1 MDCILDELNENIEI
15 SEEDSYEYVTF
26 LRARIEYSLFFILGY
41 LWNKNYK
48 KISQEKFQDII
59 SSLNRISIGDVIGAI
74 RKLDVDKEIV
84 NKAVNKVFSEY
95 PNLRNTKIG
104 HGYAP
109 SREIVKELIECYEKM
124 YNCISLLKKQVVII
138 IVENK
143 QNNDYLGLRLTLD
156 KYGRKEK
163 WTCSHDIFPE
173 ENHFPRVYALM
184 EGQYYKLSPFVMLL
198 NRGRDVY
205 VFNSLNDTLSGSV
218 RLSPLFHAKEEV
230 YQFAELAQLCN
241 YEDNRKISMNNN
253 TIMNDFEENF
263 SRYHDIG
270 IKKKVFEFLKHNQSS
285 VAATIWGHGGV
296 GKTACIQSVCS
307 ELFNDVEQVF
317 DYIVFITAKDRIY
330 NPAKGKIVQ
339 NDGNYVRHYCE
350 VIQEI
355 NKVLFNDANELNK
368 QEDLEEAERNIL
380 ECKQKL
386 LIVLDDYET
395 FADIE
400 KTKISAFVKRMT
412 INYHKVIFTTRNNRF
427 IIGETIPTNELDKKD
442 MQDFLF
448 AIIEEEYPQHFN
460 ELKKLVTTNAN
471 IIEQI
476 YKATSGRAIFIYQFV
491 YLFMQEGFHER
502 FLNQLKDSKEAQDF
516 LYGRL
521 YDYLSE
527 KAKYVFAVIS
537 QVANADMLFRLDM
550 LEYLCSKCIPD
561 QDEFETA
568 LKELFDQKIIE
579 RYGDSQGRIYAS
591 ELFKIME
598 EKFAVQEDA
607 FKSTVKNLL
616 NSIGGKNINGSIQ
629 SALLNEADL
638 SRISGNKE
646 DTVSRYRRVLKTT
659 DAPLYIRKK
668 ALLNVASYLAITCL
682 NAEEASNIIAEFME
696 DFKDDSQV
704 CSQYID
710 YLWQQEENKEKADIF
725 LRKFFSGS
733 NGHKKTS
740 PKYFNLFAKSVGYCS
755 NYDMINREYSSESMR
770 ISQYNKT
777 INEFGKI
784 LFEHVSAPKF
794 VFGRDAN
801 RHLVKVGLLQT
812 VKLCR
817 DAFQNE
823 PGKLKLA
830 EDICAFAE
838 IHFCDPVYHRQ
849 FLNIQNEIY
858 KMRNRVFEQYE
869 VGNIVEGTVEYIQPY
884 GLFIYFNAPRKGFV
898 HISNVKE
905 PRKGLNLLKAYSR
918 GQKIKVQIISMGAEE
933 KRISL
938 KEI

>member
-1 MDCILDELNENIEI
+1 MDYILDQLNENIEL
-15 SEEDSYEYVTF
+15 SEKDSYEYVTY
-26 LRARIEYSLFFILGY
+26 LRARIEYSLFFMLGY
-41 LWNKNYK
+41 LWNKNQNS
-48 KISQEKFQDII
+48 ISQETFQDII
-59 SSLNRISIGDVIGAI
+59 SSLNRISIGDVICAI
-74 RKLDVDKEIV
+74 RKLDVEKEIIT
-84 NKAVNKVFSEY
+84 KAVNKVFSDY

-109 SREIVKELIECYEKM
+109 SQEIVGELIGCYEKM
-124 YNCISLLKKQVVII
+124 CQFIPLLQKQIAII
-138 IVENK
+138 IVEQK
-143 QNNDYLGLRLTLD
+143 QNNDYVGLRLPVD
-156 KYGRKEK
+156 QHGKRKR
-163 WTCSHDIFPE
+163 WTCSQDIFPE
-173 ENHFPRVYALM
+173 EKEYPRAYAFV
-184 EGQYYKLSPFVMLL
+184 EGKYYKISPFVMLL
-198 NRGRDVY
+198 NRGRNVY
-205 VFNSLNDTLSGSV
+205 VFNSLNDSLSGSV
-218 RLSPLFHAKEEV
+218 KLSPLFDVEEEV
-230 YQFAELAQLCN
+230 YQFTELAQLCN
-241 YEDNRKISMNNN
+241 YEDNRKISMTNN

-263 SRYHDIG
+263 TRYHDIG

-296 GKTACIQSVCS
+296 GKTACIQSVCN
-307 ELFNDVEQVF
+307 ELFNDVQQVF
-317 DYIVFITAKDRIY
+317 SYIVFITAKDRIY
-330 NPAKGKIVQ
+330 NPVKGKIVE
-339 NDGNYVRHYCE
+339 NDGNYVRHYYE

-355 NKVLFNDANELNK
+355 NKVLFNSAKDLSKE
-368 QEDLEEAERNIL
+368 EDLEEAEINIL

-395 FADIE
+395 FADAE
-400 KTKISAFVKRMT
+400 KAKISVFVKKMT

-427 IIGETIPTNELDKKD
+427 IIGETIPTNELDEKD
-442 MQDFLF
+442 TQDFLY
-448 AIIEEEYPQHFN
+448 AIIEEEHPQHLE
-460 ELKKLVTTNAN
+460 ELKNLATTNAN
-471 IIEQI
+471 MIGQI
-476 YKATSGRAIFIYQFV
+476 YKATSGRPIFIYQFV
-491 YLFMQEGFHER
+491 YLFMQAGFNEQ
-502 FLNQLKDSKEAQDF
+502 FLNQLKDSKEAQNF

-527 KAKYVFAVIS
+527 HAKYVFAVIS

-550 LEYLCSKCIPD
+550 LEYLCSKCISD

-591 ELFKIME
+591 ELFKMME
-598 EKFAVQEDA
+598 EKFSAQEDA
-607 FKSTVKNLL
+607 FRSTVKNLL

-646 DTVSRYRRVLKTT
+646 DTVSRYRRVLKTS

-710 YLWQQEENKEKADIF
+710 YLWQQEEHKEKADIF
-725 LRKFFSGS
+725 LRKFFSGK
-733 NGHKKTS
+733 NGHKKTH

-755 NYDMINREYSSESMR
+755 NYDMLYREYASNSMR
-770 ISQYNKT
+770 IMQYNKT
-777 INEFGKI
+777 INEFGRI
-784 LFEHVSAPKF
+784 LYKYVSSPKF
-794 VFGRDAN
+794 SFGREAN
-801 RHLVKVGLLQT
+801 SHLVKVGLLQT

-817 DAFQNE
+817 EAFEKE

-838 IHFCDPVYHRQ
+838 VHFCDPVYHRQ
-849 FLNIQNEIY
+849 FMNIQKDIY
-858 KMRNRVFEQYE
+858 KLRNRIFEECE
-869 VGNIVEGTVEYIQPY
+869 VGSVVEGTVKYIQCY
-884 GLFIYFNAPRKGFV
+884 GLFIDINAPRQGFV
-898 HISNVKE
+898 HISDLKE
-905 PRKGLNLLKAYSR
+905 QGSGSSIFKAYFR
-918 GQKIKVQIISMGAEE
+918 GQKMKVQIISMDAEE
-933 KRISL
+933 KRIRA